1 MVDVIGQMVTIQ
13 RIKRFLQE
21 KFLIL
26 KKISRTNIE
35 KQNIKNETKL
45 LNWSLAVCSKN
56 IKDVLKSTS
65 ATNT

>member
-1 MVDVIGQMVTIQ
+1 MVDVIGQMVAIQ

-45 LNWSLAVCSKN
+45 LN
-56 IKDVLKSTS
+56 
-65 ATNT
+65 